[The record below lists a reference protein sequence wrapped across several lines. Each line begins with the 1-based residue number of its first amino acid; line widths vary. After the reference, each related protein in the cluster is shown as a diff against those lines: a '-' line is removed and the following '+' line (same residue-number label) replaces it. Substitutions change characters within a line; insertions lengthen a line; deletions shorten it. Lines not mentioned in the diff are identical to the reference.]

1 MLTCGLERRI
11 FLEFCCNFRVHG
23 AECGLFG
30 EYHPCSTSTGV
41 PEVSSTHFSLSTTCT
56 GILCVLWVVFAVA
69 TLHYTGANSRG
80 AVSFINFVL
89 KRRSRSLVS
98 IVDPLIQIIVVA
110 AVTIFWIDDKEEKA
124 KPKESSRSNSESSSG
139 DSESSSGDSYWL
151 PLLKDATGMVSDVV
165 GAATSN

>member
-56 GILCVLWVVFAVA
+56 GVLCVLWVVFAVA
-69 TLHYTGANSRG
+69 TWYYTRASSRG
-80 AVSFINFVL
+80 SISIINPVS
-89 KRRSRSLVS
+89 KCQSRSLVS
-98 IVDPLIQIIVVA
+98 IVDPLIRIIVVA
-110 AVTIFWIDDKEEKA
+110 AVTNFWIDDKEKKA
-124 KPKESSRSNSESSSG
+124 KPKGSSRSHSESSSG
-139 DSESSSGDSYWL
+139 DSDWL
-151 PLLKDATGMVSDVV
+151 PLLKDATSMVSDVV